1 MPNECDAVTLGAS
14 NLELDKVKYRSGRL
28 SGCDGTPLFYQAWLP
43 RLSRPR
49 AVLVNLHGLGDH
61 SGLYPTLASHFPSRD
76 IGLYA
81 YDMRGNGRSPGQ
93 RAYLRD
99 WQEYRNDLH
108 AFLQLVREWEVGA
121 PLFVLGN
128 SLGGLVVLEYALHR
142 PGGLAGVAVAAPPL
156 GKLGVP
162 PVLMAL
168 GRVMSRIIPRFSLRV
183 GMDLTGLAR
192 DPAVVQTVVSDPLF
206 HRQGTARLS
215 TEVTAAIARV
225 QALAGSLSVPLLIL
239 HGSADR
245 MVPPNG
251 SREFF
256 SKVSFADREFREYP
270 EAYHGLFVDIGY
282 QQVLADLERWIEAR
296 ILPP

>member
-1 MPNECDAVTLGAS
+1 MGESIANAHAHRE
-14 NLELDKVKYRSGRL
+14 GRFAG
-28 SGCDGTPLFYQAWLP
+28 SAGVQLFYRAWLP
-43 RLSRPR
+43 EEGRRS

-61 SGLYPTLASHFPSRD
+61 SGLYPTLASHFPAHG
-76 IGLYA
+76 IAVYA

-93 RAYLRD
+93 RAYVRSWD
-99 WQEYRNDLH
+99 EYGGDLH
-108 AFLQLVREWEVGA
+108 AFVELVRERERGA
-121 PLFVLGN
+121 PLFLLGN
-128 SLGGLVVLEYALHR
+128 SLGGLVVLDYALHR
-142 PGGLAGVAVAAPPL
+142 PGHLAGVALAAPPL

-192 DPAVVQTVVSDPLF
+192 DPAVVQAVVSDPLF
-206 HRQGTARLS
+206 HRRGTARLS

-245 MVPPNG
+245 MVPPDG

-256 SKVSFADREFREYP
+256 SKVSFPDREFREYP
-270 EAYHGLFVDIGY
+270 GAYHGLFVDIGY
-282 QQVLADLERWIEAR
+282 QQVLADLEHWIEAR
-296 ILPP
+296 TPPP